1 VAGTGGANAYL
12 ARTSTFGNDFESY
25 SLHSVPTVDRWNA
38 LAVGGPNFV
47 LAAGLAD
54 DATDGVVALGTD
66 PR

>member
-1 VAGTGGANAYL
+1 MAGTGVANGYI
-12 ARTSTFGNDFESY
+12 ARTTSFGNDFERD
-25 SLHSVPTVDRWNA
+25 SLHAVPAADRWNA

-54 DATDGVVALGTD
+54 DGTDGIAALGTD